1 MVSTIKVD
9 SIQKADGS
17 TATVSDLGLNAAG
30 NVIQYAQTETNT
42 ATTISANANANI
54 LTINFTPKFSN
65 SLLHI
70 SSSLFNVRKTTGA
83 GTATWMN
90 ARIYL
95 DGVQQGNINGTFGYP
110 ETYNDHRYTLTI
122 TGKLAAWSGTKAI
135 ALNCYVGSSGS
146 NWVVSYQGATTSM
159 SVMEIAQ

>member
-9 SIQKADGS
+9 NIQKADGS

-70 SSSLFNVRKTTGA
+70 SSTLFNVRKTTGA
-83 GTATWMN
+83 GVSTWMN
-90 ARIYL
+90 ARIFL

-110 ETYNDHRYTLTI
+110 ETFNDHRYTLTI
-122 TGKLAAWSGTKAI
+122 EGKLAAWSGTKAI